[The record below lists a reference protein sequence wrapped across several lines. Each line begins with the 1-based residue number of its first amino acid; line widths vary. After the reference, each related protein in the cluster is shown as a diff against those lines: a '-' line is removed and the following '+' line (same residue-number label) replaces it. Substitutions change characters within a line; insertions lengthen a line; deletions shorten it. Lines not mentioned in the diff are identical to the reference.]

1 MSDTISPQELDEMRK
16 KGDNFILLD
25 VRRAEHFAEDPS
37 IIPGAVRKL
46 PESVESWAAEL
57 PAGTPIVLY
66 CVRGG
71 SVSQAVTPA
80 LQKLGRDAKYIAG
93 GIDAWKAN
101 GGDVEPAD
109 PLVEKSDRRDT
120 LRKR

>member
-25 VRRAEHFAEDPS
+25 IRRAEHFAEDPS
-37 IIPGAVRKL
+37 VIPGAVRKL
-46 PESVESWAAEL
+46 PESVESWAADL
-57 PAGTPIVLY
+57 PPGTPIVLY

-71 SVSQAVTPA
+71 SVSQTVTPA
-80 LQKLGRDAKYIAG
+80 LQKLGREAKYIAG

-101 GGDVEPAD
+101 GGEVEPVEVEAD
-109 PLVEKSDRRDT
+109 KSD
-120 LRKR
+120 

>member
-1 MSDTISPQELDEMRK
+1 MMRERNVNDTISPQELDEMRK
-16 KGDNFILLD
+16 KGDKFILLD

-71 SVSQAVTPA
+71 SVSQSVTPA

-101 GGDVEPAD
+101 GGEVEPAQ
-109 PLVEKSDRRDT
+109 EEADT
-120 LRKR
+120 VD

>member
-1 MSDTISPQELDEMRK
+1 MSDTISPQELDAMRK
-16 KGDNFILLD
+16 KGENFILLD

-46 PESVESWAAEL
+46 PESVESWAADL
-57 PAGTPIVLY
+57 PPDTPIVLY

-71 SVSQAVTPA
+71 SVSQTVTPA

-101 GGDVEPAD
+101 GGEVEPSEVRAH
-109 PLVEKSDRRDT
+109 KSD
-120 LRKR
+120 